1 MSRVGI
7 GIVGVGGIFEQH
19 ARAVSELSG
28 RARIVAVCDVDATR
42 LASAAARYDVP
53 IACVD
58 HRELVE
64 HRDVDVVAVCTP
76 PGFHADVVIDALAAG
91 KHVICEKPLA
101 RTLADADRI
110 LVAAN
115 GRPGRLSVVYQF
127 RRLPEVRRALWL
139 RDQGGLGALLSGRFH
154 RFARFRRPG
163 KPDRAGWW
171 GRWDVA
177 GGGAVMTQLI
187 HELDLM
193 CLFFGRPA
201 RAWAAV
207 DTLKEAIE
215 SEDTCAAV
223 VQFGSGAICTAQS
236 TMSAHRSSAGF
247 DLFGSEGSV
256 HSPWSF
262 ECLDRDRRS
271 ELRRAALAAVPD
283 DPPDAEVCAHTPY
296 LASVLDALESGAP
309 LPSGPEHA
317 RLSLELA
324 TAIYASSL
332 SGEPVALPLG
342 STHSHYDGVSVAEYA
357 ARPRFGF
364 GFGREVVGVG

>member
-19 ARAVSELSG
+19 ARAVSELSR
-28 RARIVAVCDVDATR
+28 RARIVAVCDVDAHR
-42 LASAAARYDVP
+42 LASAAARHDVP
-53 IACVD
+53 LACRDHVD
-58 HRELVE
+58 LV
-64 HRDVDVVAVCTP
+64 RRGDVDVVAVCTP
-76 PGFHADVVIDALAAG
+76 PSFHADVAIDALAAG

-101 RTLADADRI
+101 HTLADADRI
-110 LVAAN
+110 LDAAR

-127 RRLPEVRRALWL
+127 RCLPEVRRALWL
-139 RDQGGLGALLSGRFH
+139 RDQGGLGGLLSGRFH
-154 RFARFRRPG
+154 RFARFHRPG
-163 KPDRAGWW
+163 KPGRAGWW
-171 GRWDVA
+171 GRWDIA

-223 VQFGSGAICTAQS
+223 VQFESGAICTAQS
-236 TMSAHRSSAGF
+236 TMSAHRSTAGF
-247 DLFGSEGSV
+247 DLFGTEGSV

-271 ELRRAALAAVPD
+271 KLRRAALAAVPD
-283 DPPDAEVCAHTPY
+283 HPPDAEVCAHTPY
-296 LASVLDALESGAP
+296 LAAVLDALDSGAP
-309 LPSGPEHA
+309 LPSGPEQA
-317 RLSLELA
+317 RLSLDLA
-324 TAIYASSL
+324 SAIYASSL
-332 SGEPVALPLG
+332 SGDPVALPLG
-342 STHSHYDGVSVAEYA
+342 SGNPQYVGVSAGEYA
-357 ARPRFGF
+357 PRRRSGF
-364 GFGREVVGVG
+364 GLGREVAGVG

>member
-127 RRLPEVRRALWL
+127 RCLPEVRRALWL

-247 DLFGSEGSV
+247 DVFGSRARSTPHG
-256 HSPWSF
+256 HSSAWTATAAPS
-262 ECLDRDRRS
+262 CAAPRSRRS
-271 ELRRAALAAVPD
+271 PTTRRTPRS
-283 DPPDAEVCAHTPY
+283 CAHTPY

-309 LPSGPEHA
+309 LPSGPEQA